1 MSEALYDR
9 LGGEPAVSAA
19 VDLFYEKIL
28 ADEALAPFFDGVD
41 MARQAAKQRQFLTY
55 ALGGPTTWTGRT
67 LRAAHTK
74 AVAQG
79 LADEHF
85 DRVAGHLVA
94 TLDELGVEKSDID
107 DVVAIVAPT
116 RDDVL
121 GR

>member
-1 MSEALYDR
+1 MSAAPYQR
-9 LGGEPAVSAA
+9 LGGEAAISAA

-28 ADEALAPFFDGVD
+28 ADDALAPFFDGVD
-41 MARQAAKQRQFLTY
+41 MSKQVAKQRTFLTY
-55 ALGGPTTWTGRT
+55 ALGGPTKWTGKT

-74 AVAQG
+74 AVQQG
-79 LADEHF
+79 LSDEHF
-85 DRVAGHLVA
+85 DKVAGHLVA